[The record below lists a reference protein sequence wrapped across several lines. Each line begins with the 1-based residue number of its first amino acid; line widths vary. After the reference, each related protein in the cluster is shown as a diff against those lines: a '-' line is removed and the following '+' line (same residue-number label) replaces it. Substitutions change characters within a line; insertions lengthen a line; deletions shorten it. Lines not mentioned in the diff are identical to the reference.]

1 VARLHLDASEDYP
14 HEVRHSPP
22 IIGSLA

>member
-14 HEVRHSPP
+14 HEVRHPPP